1 MTEER
6 SHSDSVRDT
15 LVSRTYREA
24 AVERAPDDL
33 NQAVLRRARQHSSN
47 RYSRSVIWLRPMA
60 WAATIGLCLA
70 IVVEINNVPQPT
82 PEQMALPAAPA
93 DTISDG
99 KKLDEEA
106 VQAIRTEGGAASS
119 DMNEAIVPQRIET
132 EALQQRA
139 RKTVDDQGR
148 VSLQDVPQ
156 PSKSEAREL
165 EFVPAEIREGMESK
179 DNGPVLAPMLKEAD
193 GAINL
198 RSIAVTASPAAA
210 TEIPVTCKAQAR
222 ATPETWLACIEAL
235 EEEGLDEVAGEQRE
249 QLQAAYPDFDMP

>member
-119 DMNEAIVPQRIET
+119 DMNEAVVPQRIET

-156 PSKSEAREL
+156 HSKSEAREL
-165 EFVPAEIREGMESK
+165 KFVPAEIS
-179 DNGPVLAPMLKEAD
+179 A
-193 GAINL
+193 
-198 RSIAVTASPAAA
+198 
-210 TEIPVTCKAQAR
+210 TCKAQAR

-249 QLQAAYPDFDMP
+249 QLQVAFPDFDMP

>member
-24 AVERAPDDL
+24 AVERVPDDL

-99 KKLDEEA
+99 KKRDEEA

-119 DMNEAIVPQRIET
+119 DMNEAVVPQRIET

-156 PSKSEAREL
+156 HSKSEAREL
-165 EFVPAEIREGMESK
+165 EFVPAEI
-179 DNGPVLAPMLKEAD
+179 
-193 GAINL
+193 
-198 RSIAVTASPAAA
+198 PA
-210 TEIPVTCKAQAR
+210 TCNAQAR

-235 EEEGLDEVAGEQRE
+235 EEDGLDEVAGEQRE

>member
-1 MTEER
+1 
-6 SHSDSVRDT
+6 
-15 LVSRTYREA
+15 
-24 AVERAPDDL
+24 
-33 NQAVLRRARQHSSN
+33 
-47 RYSRSVIWLRPMA
+47 MA

-70 IVVEINNVPQPT
+70 IVVEINSVPQPT

-106 VQAIRTEGGAASS
+106 VQDIRTEGGAASS
-119 DMNEAIVPQRIET
+119 DMNEAVVPQRIET

-156 PSKSEAREL
+156 HSKSEAREL
-165 EFVPAEIREGMESK
+165 EFVPAEI
-179 DNGPVLAPMLKEAD
+179 
-193 GAINL
+193 
-198 RSIAVTASPAAA
+198 PA
-210 TEIPVTCKAQAR
+210 TCNAQAR

-249 QLQAAYPDFDMP
+249 QLQAAYPDFDIP

>member
-24 AVERAPDDL
+24 AVERVPDDL
-33 NQAVLRRARQHSSN
+33 NQAVLQRARQHSSN

-106 VQAIRTEGGAASS
+106 VQDIRTEGGAASS
-119 DMNEAIVPQRIET
+119 DMNEAVVPQRIET

-156 PSKSEAREL
+156 HSKSEAREL
-165 EFVPAEIREGMESK
+165 EFVPAEI
-179 DNGPVLAPMLKEAD
+179 
-193 GAINL
+193 
-198 RSIAVTASPAAA
+198 PA
-210 TEIPVTCKAQAR
+210 TCNAQAR

-235 EEEGLDEVAGEQRE
+235 EEDGLDEVAGEQRE
-249 QLQAAYPDFDMP
+249 QLQAVYPDFDMP

>member
-24 AVERAPDDL
+24 AVERVPDDL

-99 KKLDEEA
+99 KKRDEEA

-119 DMNEAIVPQRIET
+119 DMNEAVVPQRIET

-156 PSKSEAREL
+156 HSKSVAREL
-165 EFVPAEIREGMESK
+165 EFVPAEI
-179 DNGPVLAPMLKEAD
+179 
-193 GAINL
+193 
-198 RSIAVTASPAAA
+198 PA
-210 TEIPVTCKAQAR
+210 TCNAQAR

>member
-6 SHSDSVRDT
+6 LHSDSVGDT
-15 LVSRTYREA
+15 LVSRTYRES
-24 AVERAPDDL
+24 AVERVPDELD
-33 NQAVLRRARQHSSN
+33 QAVLQRARQHSSN

-70 IVVEINNVPQPT
+70 IVLEINNAPQAT
-82 PEQMALPAAPA
+82 REQLALPAAPA
-93 DTISDG
+93 DAISDG

-106 VQAIRTEGGAASS
+106 LQLIRTEGGAASS

-156 PSKSEAREL
+156 YSKSEAREF
-165 EFVPAEIREGMESK
+165 EFVPAEMRESQESK
-179 DNGPVLAPMLKEAD
+179 DNGPALAPMFEAAD
-193 GAINL
+193 GVANL
-198 RSIAVTASPAAA
+198 PSIAVTASPAAA
-210 TEIPVTCKAQAR
+210 SAIPAACDAQVR

-235 EEEGLDEVAGEQRE
+235 EEDGLDEVAGEQRE
-249 QLQAAYPDFDMP
+249 QLRAAFPDFDMP

>member
-6 SHSDSVRDT
+6 SHSDGVRDT

-24 AVERAPDDL
+24 AVERVPDDL
-33 NQAVLRRARQHSSN
+33 NQAVLRRARQHSRN

-82 PEQMALPAAPA
+82 PEQMALPAATA

-119 DMNEAIVPQRIET
+119 DMNEAVVPQRIET

-156 PSKSEAREL
+156 HSKSEAREL
-165 EFVPAEIREGMESK
+165 EFVPAEI
-179 DNGPVLAPMLKEAD
+179 
-193 GAINL
+193 
-198 RSIAVTASPAAA
+198 PA
-210 TEIPVTCKAQAR
+210 TCNAQAR

>member
-33 NQAVLRRARQHSSN
+33 NQAVLLRARQHSSN

-119 DMNEAIVPQRIET
+119 DMNEAVVPQRIET

-156 PSKSEAREL
+156 HSKSEAREL
-165 EFVPAEIREGMESK
+165 KFVPA
-179 DNGPVLAPMLKEAD
+179 
-193 GAINL
+193 
-198 RSIAVTASPAAA
+198 
-210 TEIPVTCKAQAR
+210 EIPVTCKAQAR

-249 QLQAAYPDFDMP
+249 QLQVAFPDFDMP